1 MKRLHGVLAA
11 LLCAAAARAQQPLVI
26 ENVAVVDAT
35 TPSPRRGQTVVVA
48 DGRIRAV
55 GPAGR
60 VAIPRG
66 ARRVDGTGRYLIPGL
81 WDMHVHLASAGES
94 ALPML
99 VAMGITSVR
108 DMGGGLDTLR
118 GWQARV
124 RAGTLVGPRIRLAG
138 PIVEEGRW
146 LDRVRRI
153 PAVQRVFADDPRIGV
168 TTPAEARRAVD
179 SLAALLVDLI
189 KVRNA
194 PPRDAYLA
202 LMDQARRRG
211 LAVAGHTP
219 RGEIGLRGAVA
230 AGQRSIEH
238 IDVLPDELDSL
249 TAPARAALFG
259 EMKRAGTWYTPT
271 VVSVLPLTLERGVV
285 AAVVEDTLGV
295 LDPRRA
301 YLSARTLGFW
311 RLQQQLD
318 EYEDPKDWD
327 ALLARGIGYVGEM
340 HRAGV
345 PLLAGTDMGVRLV
358 YPGFSLHDELAR
370 LVDRVGL
377 SPREALGTATL
388 QPARFFGEEAEGG
401 TVAAGKRADLVLLD
415 ADPLA
420 DIRNTQ
426 RIRAV
431 VRDGRLLSRGEL
443 DEILAR
449 ARGTAAPRGP
459 FTTPEGGGEAPLRHQ
474 R

>member
-1 MKRLHGVLAA
+1 
-11 LLCAAAARAQQPLVI
+11 
-26 ENVAVVDAT
+26 
-35 TPSPRRGQTVVVA
+35 
-48 DGRIRAV
+48 
-55 GPAGR
+55 
-60 VAIPRG
+60 
-66 ARRVDGTGRYLIPGL
+66 
-81 WDMHVHLASAGES
+81 
-94 ALPML
+94 
-99 VAMGITSVR
+99 
-108 DMGGGLDTLR
+108 
-118 GWQARV
+118 
-124 RAGTLVGPRIRLAG
+124 VGPRIRLAG
-138 PIVEEGRW
+138 PVVEDGRW

-179 SLAALLVDLI
+179 SLAALRVDFI

-211 LAVAGHTP
+211 LVVVGHTP

-271 VVSVLPLTLERGVV
+271 VVAVLPLTLERGVV
-285 AAVVEDTLGV
+285 AAVVEDTLGL

-327 ALLARGIGYVGEM
+327 ALLARALGYVGEM

-358 YPGFSLHDELAR
+358 YPGFSLHDELAL
-370 LVDRVGL
+370 LVERVGL

-431 VRDGRLLSRGEL
+431 IREGRLLSRGEL

-449 ARGTAAPRGP
+449 ARGTAAPRALHHP
-459 FTTPEGGGEAPLRHQ
+459 
-474 R
+474 